1 MIVRVVSSDSPVDNV
16 GNSFDVSKIITVDM
30 GMFPPS
36 AAYRGYTSL
45 IIGQISNISSATTLT
60 LRDCRDTLGDQM
72 IITDTTSNIFTGL
85 TTATKGTAIWAL
97 NAFVGLEENDQLH
110 VFLKTNNGT
119 CDVDFVEI
127 TWGDNK

>member
-1 MIVRVVSSDSPVDNV
+1 
-16 GNSFDVSKIITVDM
+16 M

-60 LRDCRDTLGDQM
+60 LRVCRDTLGDQM